1 MNILEFRIPENQQKI
16 NVSATFLSQNSL
28 KSVYRGISIL
38 TRKKAHWRD
47 VGGMLIPFLH
57 SI

>member
-1 MNILEFRIPENQQKI
+1 LNILEFRIPENPHKI
-16 NVSATFLSQNSL
+16 NVFATFLSQNSL

-38 TRKKAHWRD
+38 TRKKALWRD